1 VDLRPSTL
9 ARDLDYLNRYLIPTF
24 GDVDL
29 ADITVSDVRTWVA
42 ELSGRGLAPSTVTK
56 EARS

>member
-24 GDVDL
+24 GEL
-29 ADITVSDVRTWVA
+29 
-42 ELSGRGLAPSTVTK
+42 ELSDIGRYALKWGERLRILGGDGRLGQVTPP
-56 EARS
+56 A